1 MVPLQVVVRDL
12 CRHLHF
18 IFRALAV
25 VTLHAALVIIG
36 VTLIME
42 AGLGVVFVIKDLKE
56 REMD

>member
-1 MVPLQVVVRDL
+1 MVPLQVIVRDL
-12 CRHLHF
+12 CWHLHF

-25 VTLHAALVIIG
+25 VTLHAALVIVG

-56 REMD
+56 RETD